1 LGDSDAGVDGLNE
14 FGDLLVRSFVA
25 DAYSLGEVLFP
36 IELYSA
42 VEGLEA
48 PFKGSVILRT
58 GLL

>member
-1 LGDSDAGVDGLNE
+1 V
-14 FGDLLVRSFVA
+14 LL
-25 DAYSLGEVLFP
+25 P

-42 VEGLEA
+42 VEGLEV